1 MTTVIPHSYYY
12 SLNPTQTRARPC
24 FSCRLGSG
32 PQRARRAPATA
43 VDRRAAPVGRLETS
57 PPVAQEELA
66 SWAVPTL
73 CPACKGSRGVQP
85 HKYYN
90 TLKPGKKSS
99 HSYAMLFCKTVKGPP
114 WPSGPPAAAGCLKP
128 GPRRGWK
135 WVPLPIFSI
144 FGGFGTFFGI
154 LGLQFL
160 GPPRRG
166 GMPEP
171 WGLEGPGAGVQAGLR
186 SGLAGS

>member
-1 MTTVIPHSYYY
+1 MSKLIGVEFLETIPYY
-12 SLNPTQTRARPC
+12 SLPFTPYHPHEGPPKSAQKYLQPRSLISKNWYVALNYSPKPQTRARPC

-114 WPSGPPAAAGCLKP
+114 WPSGPPAAAD
-128 GPRRGWK
+128 
-135 WVPLPIFSI
+135 
-144 FGGFGTFFGI
+144 
-154 LGLQFL
+154 
-160 GPPRRG
+160 
-166 GMPEP
+166 
-171 WGLEGPGAGVQAGLR
+171 A
-186 SGLAGS
+186 